1 MTVFSANR
9 TALFIDGA
17 NLHSTAK
24 TLGLIYFMGE
34 RRYRTHR
41 ACATGV
47 RRRARLSYGSADIP

>member
-1 MTVFSANR
+1 MRKTNERQMTVFPANR

-34 RRYRTHR
+34 RRYPD
-41 ACATGV
+41 
-47 RRRARLSYGSADIP
+47 RRKPGSWPENR

>member
-1 MTVFSANR
+1 MRKTNERQMTVFSANR

-34 RRYRTHR
+34 RRYPSAPNVT
-41 ACATGV
+41 
-47 RRRARLSYGSADIP
+47 RR